1 VQNGYTYSDATF
13 DDLFVK
19 SFQESF
25 IEVDTDSSEERED
38 DELLEE
44 MEEKKQGGGA
54 NAGTSKA
61 STAKAGIITKDDF
74 TTE

>member
-1 VQNGYTYSDATF
+1 MQNGYTYSDATF

-19 SFQESF
+19 TFQESF

-44 MEEKKQGGGA
+44 MEEKKQGGGDK
-54 NAGTSKA
+54 AGTSK
-61 STAKAGIITKDDF
+61 SGTVKVGVITKEDF
-74 TTE
+74 IAD

>member
-1 VQNGYTYSDATF
+1 MQNGYTYSDTTF

-44 MEEKKQGGGA
+44 MEEKKQGGGDK
-54 NAGTSKA
+54 GSTSKT
-61 STAKAGIITKDDF
+61 SSVKAGIITKDDF
-74 TTE
+74 TDE

>member
-1 VQNGYTYSDATF
+1 MQNGYTYSDATF

-25 IEVDTDSSEERED
+25 IEVDTDSDEERED

-44 MEEKKQGGGA
+44 MEEKKQGGGDK
-54 NAGTSKA
+54 N
-61 STAKAGIITKDDF
+61 ST
-74 TTE
+74 

>member
-25 IEVDTDSSEERED
+25 IEVDTDSDEERED

-44 MEEKKQGGGA
+44 MEEKKQGGGDK
-54 NAGTSKA
+54 AGT
-61 STAKAGIITKDDF
+61 
-74 TTE
+74 

>member
-1 VQNGYTYSDATF
+1 MQNGYTYSDSTF

-25 IEVDTDSSEERED
+25 IEVDTDSDEERED

-44 MEEKKQGGGA
+44 MEEKKQGGGDKA
-54 NAGTSKA
+54 STSKS
-61 STAKAGIITKDDF
+61 STAKAGVITKEDF
-74 TTE
+74 IAD